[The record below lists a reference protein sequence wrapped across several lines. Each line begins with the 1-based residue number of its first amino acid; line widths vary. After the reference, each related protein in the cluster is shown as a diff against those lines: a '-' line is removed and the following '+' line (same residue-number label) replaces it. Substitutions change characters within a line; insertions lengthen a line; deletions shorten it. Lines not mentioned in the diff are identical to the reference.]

1 MRLARVGQAS
11 RPVRLLLRGLLAAAL
26 LLGISSAQAQ
36 TILGPRARA
45 NMARRLQPQEG
56 EKALWCEVEPI
67 RPALNFGFR
76 FQAGYVVRVPMSQ
89 YSGSGHRWTLLSSI
103 SAVDGG
109 HEPVYLAERV
119 ILPDIPKTKVVFE
132 VGGGYLLG
140 VGRYTMKWVMWD
152 DQNRVCR
159 KHWKIDVKL
168 GLTEGR
174 VKVAMPPGAVC
185 QLSSCAYSAAQQ
197 VDGDVRPVRLTV
209 LLHAAPLL
217 PRRPR
222 LRVSDLVVLLGS
234 LSSLL
239 ERLPARSVRLVVF
252 NLDQQKEFFRRDS
265 FTLDGLDQVAQS
277 LSELQLGKVDYH
289 VLQNRRGHLDLIAD
303 LVNRELQD
311 DNPSDAIVFLGPSAR
326 FTDKLDQSTLKR
338 PDSLVPRF
346 FYFQYKP
353 YPGGNADF
361 SDSINSAM
369 ARLGGRTLVIHSPV
383 EFARAIEQLQR
394 QVLGGN

>member
-1 MRLARVGQAS
+1 
-11 RPVRLLLRGLLAAAL
+11 
-26 LLGISSAQAQ
+26 
-36 TILGPRARA
+36 
-45 NMARRLQPQEG
+45 
-56 EKALWCEVEPI
+56 
-67 RPALNFGFR
+67 LNFGFR
-76 FQAGYVVRVPMSQ
+76 FQAGYVARVPMSQ
-89 YSGSGHRWTLLSSI
+89 YSGSGHRWTLLSGI
-103 SAVDGG
+103 STADGD

-140 VGRYTMKWVMWD
+140 VGRYTVKWVMWD

-185 QLSSCAYSAAQQ
+185 QLSSCGWSAAQQ
-197 VDGDVRPVRLTV
+197 IDGEARPFRLTV

-217 PRRPR
+217 PRRLR
-222 LRVSDLVVLLGS
+222 LRAGDLVVLLGS

-252 NLDQQKEFFRRDS
+252 NLDQQKEFFREDS
-265 FTLDGLDQVAQS
+265 FTLDELDQVAQS
-277 LSELQLGKVDYH
+277 LSELQLGKIDYH

-303 LVNRELQD
+303 LVNREIHAD
-311 DNPSDAIVFLGPSAR
+311 DPSDAIVFLGPSAR
-326 FTDKLDQSTLKR
+326 FTDKLDQSALKR
-338 PDSLVPRF
+338 PDSLSPRF